1 MIKVSIIIPLYNSE
15 AYITQT
21 IDSCLAQTHDN
32 IEIIVVENGSKD
44 QSYQIV
50 KSIDDKRLSVFQILK
65 PNAAAARN
73 YGYHKAT
80 GAYIIFL
87 DADDVMASNKI
98 ELQLKAIS
106 AKPKGWVASCAW
118 AKFKINTKEAVIS
131 PQKVWAI
138 QNPID
143 WCLQSW
149 MGEGM
154 MIPGCWLI
162 PKPIIDKAGLWDER
176 LSLHDDGEFMCRV
189 LLASKGN
196 VFVEHTVVYYRQVAS
211 SLSRQNQSYTAAK
224 SALEVCESYRKQ
236 VLFVKDSPRVRQALA
251 CNYRRFM
258 YEFHPKHKDLLQKAK
273 QSIQTLDVKNLPLIG
288 GENFKK
294 LTKIVGFH
302 NTLTL
307 RQIIKSITNQL
318 R

>member
-1 MIKVSIIIPLYNSE
+1 MIKVSIIIPLYNNE
-15 AYITQT
+15 HYVTQT

-32 IEIIVVENGSKD
+32 IEIIVVENGSTDK
-44 QSYQIV
+44 SCQIV
-50 KSIDDKRLSVFQILK
+50 KSIDDTRLSVFQILK

-73 YGYHKAT
+73 FGYQKAK
-80 GAYIIFL
+80 GAYIVFL

-98 ELQLKAIS
+98 ELQLKALS
-106 AKPKGWVASCAW
+106 KKPEGWVASCAW
-118 AKFKINTKEAVIS
+118 AKFKTNTKEAVIS

-196 VFVEHTVVYYRQVAS
+196 VFVENTVVYYRQQDN
-211 SLSRQNQSYTAAK
+211 SLSRQHKSKKAAE
-224 SALEVCESYRKQ
+224 SALLVYKSYQQQILKFQ
-236 VLFVKDSPRVRQALA
+236 DSKLTRRALA
-251 CNYRRFM
+251 RNFSRFVYEYYPAHAQLIKEAYREINELGVKPPLVGSPSF
-258 YEFHPKHKDLLQKAK
+258 KL
-273 QSIQTLDVKNLPLIG
+273 IQR
-288 GENFKK
+288 
-294 LTKIVGFH
+294 IVGFKLAMR
-302 NTLTL
+302 LTS
-307 RQIIKSITNQL
+307 IKRNLIH
-318 R
+318 

>member
-1 MIKVSIIIPLYNSE
+1 MIKVSIIIPLYNNE
-15 AYITQT
+15 HYVTQT

-32 IEIIVVENGSKD
+32 IEIIVIENGSTDK
-44 QSYQIV
+44 SYQVV
-50 KSIDDKRLSVFQILK
+50 KSIDDTRLRVFQILK

-80 GAYIIFL
+80 GTYIIFL

-98 ELQLKAIS
+98 ELQLKALS
-106 AKPKGWVASCAW
+106 AKPEGWVACCAW
-118 AKFKINTKEAVIS
+118 AKFKTNTKEAVIS

-162 PKPIIDKAGLWDER
+162 PKPIIDKAGLWNEK

-189 LLASKGN
+189 LLASQGN
-196 VFVEHTVVYYRQVAS
+196 LFVENTAVYYRQQGN
-211 SLSRQNQSYTAAK
+211 SLSRQHKSKKAAE
-224 SALEVCESYRKQ
+224 SALLVYKSYQQQILKFQ
-236 VLFVKDSPRVRQALA
+236 DSKLTRRALA
-251 CNYRRFM
+251 RNFSRFVYEYYPAHAQLIKEAYREINELGVKPPLVGSPSF
-258 YEFHPKHKDLLQKAK
+258 KL
-273 QSIQTLDVKNLPLIG
+273 IQR
-288 GENFKK
+288 
-294 LTKIVGFH
+294 IVGFKLAIG
-302 NTLTL
+302 LTS
-307 RQIIKSITNQL
+307 IKRNLIH
-318 R
+318 

>member
-15 AYITQT
+15 AYIAQT

-44 QSYQIV
+44 QGYQIV
-50 KSIDDKRLSVFQILK
+50 KSVDDKRLSVFQIPT

-80 GAYIIFL
+80 GTCIIFL

-98 ELQLKAIS
+98 ELQLKALS
-106 AKPKGWVASCAW
+106 KKPEGWVACCAW
-118 AKFKINTKEAVIS
+118 AKFKTNTKEAVIS

-149 MGEGM
+149 TGGGM
-154 MIPGCWLI
+154 MVLSGWLI

-189 LLASKGN
+189 LLASQGN
-196 VFVEHTVVYYRQVAS
+196 VFVENTAVYYRQQGK
-211 SLSRQNQSYTAAK
+211 SLSRQHKSKKAAK
-224 SALEVCESYRKQ
+224 SALLVYKSYQQQILKFQ
-236 VLFVKDSPRVRQALA
+236 DSKLTRRALA
-251 CNYRRFM
+251 RNFSRFVYEYYPAHAQLIKEAYREINELGVKPPLVGSPSF
-258 YEFHPKHKDLLQKAK
+258 KI
-273 QSIQTLDVKNLPLIG
+273 IQR
-288 GENFKK
+288 
-294 LTKIVGFH
+294 IVGFKLAIG
-302 NTLTL
+302 LTS
-307 RQIIKSITNQL
+307 IKRNLIH
-318 R
+318 

>member
-1 MIKVSIIIPLYNSE
+1 MTKVSIIIPLYNSE
-15 AYITQT
+15 AYIAQT

-32 IEIIVVENGSKD
+32 IEIIVIENGSTD
-44 QSYQIV
+44 QGYQVV
-50 KSIDDKRLSVFQILK
+50 KSIDDKRLSVFQITT

-73 YGYHKAT
+73 YGFQKAT
-80 GAYIIFL
+80 GTYVMFL
-87 DADDVMASNKI
+87 DADDVMAPNKI
-98 ELQLKAIS
+98 ELQLKALS
-106 AKPKGWVASCAW
+106 KKPKGFIACCAW
-118 AKFKINTKEAVIS
+118 AKFKTNTKEAVIS
-131 PQKVWAI
+131 PQKVWNI

-196 VFVEHTVVYYRQVAS
+196 VFVENTVVYYRQLAT
-211 SLSRQNQSYTAAK
+211 SLSRQNQSYRAAK
-224 SALEVCESYRKQ
+224 SALNVCESYRKS
-236 VLFVKDSPRVRQALA
+236 LLPLYDGPKVRQALA
-251 CNYRRFM
+251 YNYRRFM
-258 YEFHPKHKDLLQKAK
+258 YEFHPKHKDLLQQAR

-294 LTKIVGFH
+294 LTKIVGFY
-302 NTLTL
+302 NALSL
-307 RQIIKSITNQL
+307 RDSFKKVMK
-318 R
+318 

>member
-1 MIKVSIIIPLYNSE
+1 MTKVSIIIPLYNSE
-15 AYITQT
+15 AYIAQT

-32 IEIIVVENGSKD
+32 IEIIVVENGSTD
-44 QSYQIV
+44 QGYQVV
-50 KSIDDKRLSVFQILK
+50 KSIDDKRLSVFQIPT

-73 YGYHKAT
+73 YGYHKAK
-80 GAYIIFL
+80 GAYIVFL

-98 ELQLKAIS
+98 ELQLKALS
-106 AKPKGWVASCAW
+106 KKPEGWVASCAW
-118 AKFKINTKEAVIS
+118 AKFKTNTKEAVIS

-149 MGEGM
+149 MGGGM
-154 MIPGCWLI
+154 MIPGCWLL
-162 PKPIIDKAGLWDER
+162 PKVVVEKAGLWDER

-196 VFVEHTVVYYRQVAS
+196 VFVENTVVYYRQLAS
-211 SLSRQNQSYTAAK
+211 SLSRQNQSYRAAK

-251 CNYRRFM
+251 YNYRRFI
-258 YEFHPKHKDLLQKAK
+258 YEFHPKHKDLLQQAK

-294 LTKIVGFH
+294 LTKIVGFY
-302 NTLTL
+302 NALSL
-307 RQIIKSITNQL
+307 RESFKKVMK
-318 R
+318 

>member
-1 MIKVSIIIPLYNSE
+1 MTKVSIIIPLHNAESFISE
-15 AYITQT
+15 A
-21 IDSCLAQTHDN
+21 IDSCLNQTYTS
-32 IEIIVVENGSKD
+32 IEVIVVENGSNDGSWNIISNYKD
-44 QSYQIV
+44 SRI
-50 KSIDDKRLSVFQILK
+50 SCFQIE
-65 PNAAAARN
+65 ASSATVARN
-73 YGYHKAT
+73 FGYLKSV
-80 GAYIIFL
+80 GDYIIFL
-87 DADDVMASNKI
+87 DADDVLVPNKI
-98 ELQLKAIS
+98 ELQLAALS
-106 AKPKGWVASCAW
+106 AKPEGWVASCAW
-118 AKFKINTKEAVIS
+118 AKFKTNTKEAVIS
-131 PQKVWAI
+131 PQKVWTI

-162 PKPIIDKAGLWDER
+162 PKPIIKQAGLWDER
-176 LSLHDDGEFMCRV
+176 LSLHDDGEFICRV

-196 VFVEHTVVYYRQVAS
+196 VFVENTVVYYRQLTT
-211 SLSRQNQSYTAAK
+211 SLSRQNQSYRAAK
-224 SALEVCESYRKQ
+224 SALEVCESYREQ
-236 VLFVKDSPRVRQALA
+236 VLFVKDSPRVRQALVY
-251 CNYRRFM
+251 NYRRFI
-258 YEFHPKHKDLLQKAK
+258 YEFHPKHKDLLQQAR

>member
-1 MIKVSIIIPLYNSE
+1 MTKVSIIIPLYNSE
-15 AYITQT
+15 AYIAQT
-21 IDSCLAQTHDN
+21 IDCCLAQTHDN
-32 IEIIVVENGSKD
+32 IEIIVIENGSKD
-44 QSYQIV
+44 QGYQIV

-80 GAYIIFL
+80 GTCIIFL

-98 ELQLKAIS
+98 ELQLKALS
-106 AKPKGWVASCAW
+106 AKPEGWVASCAW
-118 AKFKINTKEAVIS
+118 AKFKTNTKEAVIS

-138 QNPID
+138 QNPVD

-162 PKPIIDKAGLWDER
+162 PKPIIDKAGLWNEK

-196 VFVEHTVVYYRQVAS
+196 VFVENTVVYYRQQGN
-211 SLSRQNQSYTAAK
+211 SLSRDHTSKKAAE
-224 SALEVCESYRKQ
+224 SALLVYKSYLQQILKFQ
-236 VLFVKDSPRVRQALA
+236 DSKLARRALA
-251 CNYRRFM
+251 RNFSRFVYEYYPAHAQLIKEAYREINELGVKPPLVGSPSF
-258 YEFHPKHKDLLQKAK
+258 KL
-273 QSIQTLDVKNLPLIG
+273 IQR
-288 GENFKK
+288 
-294 LTKIVGFH
+294 IVGFKLAMR
-302 NTLTL
+302 LTS
-307 RQIIKSITNQL
+307 IKRNL
-318 R
+318 LH

>member
-1 MIKVSIIIPLYNSE
+1 MTKVSVIIPLHNSE

-44 QSYQIV
+44 QGYQIV
-50 KSIDDKRLSVFQILK
+50 KSIDDKPLSVFQITT

-73 YGYHKAT
+73 YGYKKAT

-87 DADDVMASNKI
+87 DADDVMAPNKI
-98 ELQLKAIS
+98 ELQLKALS
-106 AKPKGWVASCAW
+106 KKPKGFIACCAW
-118 AKFKINTKEAVIS
+118 AKFKTNTKEAIIT
-131 PQKVWAI
+131 PQKVWNI

-162 PKPIIDKAGLWDER
+162 PKPIIDKVGLWDER

-196 VFVEHTVVYYRQVAS
+196 VFVENTVVYYRQVAS
-211 SLSRQNQSYTAAK
+211 SLSRQNQSYRAAK

-236 VLFVKDSPRVRQALA
+236 VLFVKDGPRVRQALA
-251 CNYRRFM
+251 YNYRRFM
-258 YEFHPKHKDLLQKAK
+258 YEFHPKHKDLLQQAK

-294 LTKIVGFH
+294 LTKILGFY
-302 NTLTL
+302 NALSL
-307 RQIIKSITNQL
+307 RDSFKKVMK
-318 R
+318 

>member
-1 MIKVSIIIPLYNSE
+1 MTKVSIIIPLYNSE
-15 AYITQT
+15 AYIAQT
-21 IDSCLAQTHDN
+21 IDSCLAQTHRD
-32 IEIIVVENGSKD
+32 IEIIVAENGSTDK
-44 QSYQIV
+44 SYQIV

-65 PNAAAARN
+65 SNAAAARN

-80 GAYIIFL
+80 GTYIIFL

-98 ELQLKAIS
+98 ELQLKALS
-106 AKPKGWVASCAW
+106 KKPKGWIASCAW
-118 AKFKINTKEAVIS
+118 AKFKINTKDAVIS

-196 VFVEHTVVYYRQVAS
+196 VFVENTVVYYRQVAS
-211 SLSRQNQSYTAAK
+211 SLSRQNQSYRAAK

-236 VLFVKDSPRVRQALA
+236 VLFVKDGPRVRQALVN
-251 CNYRRFM
+251 NYRRFM
-258 YEFHPKHKDLLQKAK
+258 YEFHPKHKDLLQQAR

-294 LTKIVGFH
+294 LTKIVGFY
-302 NTLTL
+302 NALSL
-307 RQIIKSITNQL
+307 RDSFKKVMK
-318 R
+318 

>member
-1 MIKVSIIIPLYNSE
+1 MTKVSVIIPLHNSK
-15 AYITQT
+15 AYIKQT
-21 IDSCLAQTHDN
+21 IKSCLAQTHDN
-32 IEIIVVENGSKD
+32 IEIIVVENGSTD
-44 QSYQIV
+44 QGYQIV
-50 KSIDDKRLSVFQILK
+50 KSIDDTRLSVFQIPT

-80 GAYIIFL
+80 GTCIIFL

-98 ELQLKAIS
+98 ELQLKALS
-106 AKPKGWVASCAW
+106 SKPEGWVACCAW
-118 AKFKINTKEAVIS
+118 AKFKTNTKEAVIS

-162 PKPIIDKAGLWDER
+162 PKPIIDKAGLWNER

-196 VFVEHTVVYYRQVAS
+196 VFVENTVVYYRQQGN
-211 SLSRQNQSYTAAK
+211 SLSRDHTSKKAAE
-224 SALEVCESYRKQ
+224 SALLVYKSYQQQILKFQ
-236 VLFVKDSPRVRQALA
+236 DSKLTRRALA
-251 CNYRRFM
+251 RNFSRFV
-258 YEFHPKHKDLLQKAK
+258 YEYYPAHA
-273 QSIQTLDVKNLPLIG
+273 QSIKEAYHEINELGVKPPLVG
-288 GENFKK
+288 SPSFK
-294 LTKIVGFH
+294 LIQRIVGFKLAIG
-302 NTLTL
+302 LTS
-307 RQIIKSITNQL
+307 IKRNLIH
-318 R
+318 

>member
-1 MIKVSIIIPLYNSE
+1 MTKVSIIIPLYNSE
-15 AYITQT
+15 AYIAQT

-44 QSYQIV
+44 QGYQIV
-50 KSIDDKRLSVFQILK
+50 KSVDDKRLSVFQIST

-73 YGYHKAT
+73 YGYQKAK
-80 GAYIIFL
+80 GAYIVFL

-98 ELQLKAIS
+98 ELQLKALS
-106 AKPKGWVASCAW
+106 AKPEGWVASCAW
-118 AKFKINTKEAVIS
+118 AKFKTNTKEAVIK

-196 VFVEHTVVYYRQVAS
+196 VFVENTVVYYRQLAS
-211 SLSRQNQSYTAAK
+211 SLSRQNQSYRAAK

-236 VLFVKDSPRVRQALA
+236 VLFVKDSPKVRQALA
-251 CNYRRFM
+251 YNYRRFM
-258 YEFHPKHKDLLQKAK
+258 YEFHPKQKDLLQQAR

-294 LTKIVGFH
+294 LTKIVGFY
-302 NTLTL
+302 NALSL
-307 RQIIKSITNQL
+307 RESFKKVMK
-318 R
+318 

>member
-1 MIKVSIIIPLYNSE
+1 MTKVSIIIPLYNSE
-15 AYITQT
+15 AYIAQT
-21 IDSCLAQTHDN
+21 IDSCLGQTHRD
-32 IEIIVVENGSKD
+32 IEIIVVENGSTDK
-44 QSYQIV
+44 SYQVV

-65 PNAAAARN
+65 SNAAAARN

-80 GAYIIFL
+80 GTYIIFL

-98 ELQLKAIS
+98 ELQLKALS
-106 AKPKGWVASCAW
+106 KKPKGFIASCAW
-118 AKFKINTKEAVIS
+118 AKFKINTKEAIIT
-131 PQKVWAI
+131 PQKVWNI

-196 VFVEHTVVYYRQVAS
+196 VFVENTVVYYRQVAS
-211 SLSRQNQSYTAAK
+211 SLSRQNQSYRAAK

-236 VLFVKDSPRVRQALA
+236 VLFVKDGPRVRQALVN
-251 CNYRRFM
+251 NYRRFM
-258 YEFHPKHKDLLQKAK
+258 YEFHPKHKDLLQQAR

-294 LTKIVGFH
+294 LTKIVGFY
-302 NTLTL
+302 NALSL
-307 RQIIKSITNQL
+307 RDSFKKVMK
-318 R
+318 

>member
-1 MIKVSIIIPLYNSE
+1 MIKVSIIIPLYNNE
-15 AYITQT
+15 AYIAQT
-21 IDSCLAQTHDN
+21 IDSCLAQTHDS

-44 QSYQIV
+44 QGYQVV

-65 PNAAAARN
+65 SNAAAARN

-80 GAYIIFL
+80 GTYIIFL

-98 ELQLKAIS
+98 ELQLKALS
-106 AKPKGWVASCAW
+106 AKPEGWIASCAW
-118 AKFKINTKEAVIS
+118 AKFKTNTKEAIIK
-131 PQKVWAI
+131 PQKVWNI

-196 VFVEHTVVYYRQVAS
+196 VFVENTVVYYRQQDN
-211 SLSRQNQSYTAAK
+211 SLSRQHKSKMAAE
-224 SALEVCESYRKQ
+224 SALLVYKSYQQQILKFQ
-236 VLFVKDSPRVRQALA
+236 DSKLTRRALA
-251 CNYRRFM
+251 RNFSRFVYEYYPAHAQLIKEAYREINELGVKPPLVGSPSF
-258 YEFHPKHKDLLQKAK
+258 KL
-273 QSIQTLDVKNLPLIG
+273 IQR
-288 GENFKK
+288 
-294 LTKIVGFH
+294 IVGFKLAMR
-302 NTLTL
+302 LTS
-307 RQIIKSITNQL
+307 IKRNLIH
-318 R
+318 

>member
-15 AYITQT
+15 AYIKQT

-32 IEIIVVENGSKD
+32 IEIIVIENGSTDK
-44 QSYQIV
+44 SYQVV
-50 KSIDDKRLSVFQILK
+50 KSIDDKRLSVFQIPT

-73 YGYHKAT
+73 YGFKKAT

-87 DADDVMASNKI
+87 DADDVLVPNKI
-98 ELQLKAIS
+98 ELQLAALS
-106 AKPKGWVASCAW
+106 AKPEGWVASCAW
-118 AKFKINTKEAVIS
+118 AKFKTNTKEAIIK
-131 PQKVWAI
+131 PQKVWNI

-196 VFVEHTVVYYRQVAS
+196 IFVKNTVVYYRQQDN
-211 SLSRQNQSYTAAK
+211 SLSRQHKSKKAAE
-224 SALEVCESYRKQ
+224 SALLVYKSYQQQILKFQ
-236 VLFVKDSPRVRQALA
+236 DSKLTRRALA
-251 CNYRRFM
+251 RNFSRFVYEYYPAHAQLIKEAYREINELGVKPPLVGSPSF
-258 YEFHPKHKDLLQKAK
+258 KL
-273 QSIQTLDVKNLPLIG
+273 IQR
-288 GENFKK
+288 
-294 LTKIVGFH
+294 IVGFKLAMR
-302 NTLTL
+302 LTS
-307 RQIIKSITNQL
+307 IKRNLIH
-318 R
+318 

>member
-1 MIKVSIIIPLYNSE
+1 MIKVSIIIPLYNNE
-15 AYITQT
+15 AYIAQT
-21 IDSCLAQTHDN
+21 IDSCLAQTHDS

-44 QSYQIV
+44 QGYQVV

-65 PNAAAARN
+65 SNAAAARN

-80 GAYIIFL
+80 GTYIIFL

-98 ELQLKAIS
+98 ELQLKALS
-106 AKPKGWVASCAW
+106 SKPEGWVASCAW
-118 AKFKINTKEAVIS
+118 AKFKTNTKEAVIK
-131 PQKVWAI
+131 PQKVWNI

-196 VFVEHTVVYYRQVAS
+196 VFVENTVVYYRQQDN
-211 SLSRQNQSYTAAK
+211 SLSRQHKSKMAAE
-224 SALEVCESYRKQ
+224 SALLVYKSYQQQILKFQ
-236 VLFVKDSPRVRQALA
+236 DSKLTRRALA
-251 CNYRRFM
+251 RNFSRFVYEYYPAHAQLIKEAYREINELGVKPPLVGSPSF
-258 YEFHPKHKDLLQKAK
+258 KL
-273 QSIQTLDVKNLPLIG
+273 IQR
-288 GENFKK
+288 
-294 LTKIVGFH
+294 IVGFKLAMR
-302 NTLTL
+302 LTS
-307 RQIIKSITNQL
+307 IKRNLIH
-318 R
+318 

>member
-1 MIKVSIIIPLYNSE
+1 MTKVSIIIPLYNSE

-32 IEIIVVENGSKD
+32 IEIIVVENGSTD
-44 QSYQIV
+44 QGYQIV

-80 GAYIIFL
+80 GTYIIFL

-98 ELQLKAIS
+98 ELQLKALS
-106 AKPKGWVASCAW
+106 AKPEGWVASCAW
-118 AKFKINTKEAVIS
+118 AKFKTNTKEAVIS

-149 MGEGM
+149 TGGGM
-154 MIPGCWLI
+154 MVLSGWLI
-162 PKPIIDKAGLWDER
+162 PKPIIKQAGLWDER

-189 LLASKGN
+189 LLASQGN
-196 VFVEHTVVYYRQVAS
+196 VFVENTVVYYRQQDN
-211 SLSRQNQSYTAAK
+211 SLSRDHTSKKAAE
-224 SALEVCESYRKQ
+224 SALLVYKSYLQQILKFQ
-236 VLFVKDSPRVRQALA
+236 DSKLARRALA
-251 CNYRRFM
+251 RNFSRFVYEYYPAHAQLIKEAYREINELGVKPPLVGSPSF
-258 YEFHPKHKDLLQKAK
+258 KI
-273 QSIQTLDVKNLPLIG
+273 IQP
-288 GENFKK
+288 
-294 LTKIVGFH
+294 IVGFKLAMR
-302 NTLTL
+302 LTS
-307 RQIIKSITNQL
+307 IKRNLIH
-318 R
+318 

>member
-1 MIKVSIIIPLYNSE
+1 MTKVSIIIPLYNNE
-15 AYITQT
+15 DYVAQT
-21 IDSCLAQTHDN
+21 IDSCLSQTHHN
-32 IEIIVVENGSKD
+32 IEIIVVENGSTD
-44 QSYQIV
+44 QGYQVV
-50 KSIDDKRLSVFQILK
+50 KSIDDKRLSVFQIPT

-80 GAYIIFL
+80 GTYIIFL

-98 ELQLKAIS
+98 ELQIKALS
-106 AKPKGWVASCAW
+106 AKPKGWIASCAW
-118 AKFKINTKEAVIS
+118 AKFKTNTKEAIIK
-131 PQKVWAI
+131 PQKVWNI

-154 MIPGCWLI
+154 MALGGWLI
-162 PKPIIDKAGLWDER
+162 PKAVIEKAGHWNEN
-176 LSLHDDGEFMCRV
+176 LSLHDDGEFMFRV
-189 LLASKGN
+189 LLASQGN
-196 VFVEHTVVYYRQVAS
+196 VFVENTVLYYRQLAI
-211 SLSRQNQSYTAAK
+211 SLSRHNQSYRAAK
-224 SALEVCESYRKQ
+224 SALEVCESYRKS
-236 VLFVKDSPRVRQALA
+236 LLPLYDGPKERQALA
-251 CNYRRFM
+251 YNYKLFM
-258 YEFHPKHKDLLQKAK
+258 YEFHPKHKDLLQQAR

-307 RQIIKSITNQL
+307 RQIIKSVTNQL

>member
-1 MIKVSIIIPLYNSE
+1 MTKVSIIIPLYNSE
-15 AYITQT
+15 AYIAQT
-21 IDSCLAQTHDN
+21 IDSCLAQTHRD
-32 IEIIVVENGSKD
+32 IEIIVAENGSTDK
-44 QSYQIV
+44 SYQIV

-65 PNAAAARN
+65 SNAAAARN

-80 GAYIIFL
+80 GTYIIFL

-98 ELQLKAIS
+98 ELQLKALS
-106 AKPKGWVASCAW
+106 KKPKGFIASCAW
-118 AKFKINTKEAVIS
+118 AKFKINTKEAIIT
-131 PQKVWAI
+131 PQKVWNI

-196 VFVEHTVVYYRQVAS
+196 VFVENTVVYYRQVAS
-211 SLSRQNQSYTAAK
+211 SLSRQNQSYRAAK
-224 SALEVCESYRKQ
+224 SALEVCESYKKQ
-236 VLFVKDSPRVRQALA
+236 VLFVKDDPKVRQALA
-251 CNYRRFM
+251 YNFRRFM
-258 YEFHPKHKDLLQKAK
+258 YEFHPHHKDLVDQAK

-294 LTKIVGFH
+294 LTKIIGFY
-302 NTLTL
+302 NALTL
-307 RQIIKSITNQL
+307 RESFNKL
-318 R
+318 MK

>member
-32 IEIIVVENGSKD
+32 IEIIVVENGSTDKSC
-44 QSYQIV
+44 QVV
-50 KSIDDKRLSVFQILK
+50 KSIDDKRLSVFQILT
-65 PNAAAARN
+65 PNAAGARN

-80 GAYIIFL
+80 GTYIIFL
-87 DADDVMASNKI
+87 DSDDVMASNKI
-98 ELQLKAIS
+98 ELQLKALS
-106 AKPKGWVASCAW
+106 AKPEGWVACCAW
-118 AKFKINTKEAVIS
+118 AKFTTNTKEAVIS

-196 VFVEHTVVYYRQVAS
+196 VFVENTLVYYRQQS
-211 SLSRQNQSYTAAK
+211 NSLSRDHTSKKAAE
-224 SALEVCESYRKQ
+224 SALLVYKSYQQQILKFQ
-236 VLFVKDSPRVRQALA
+236 DSKLTRRALA
-251 CNYRRFM
+251 RNFSRFVYEYYPAHAQLIKEAYREINELGVKPPLVGSPSF
-258 YEFHPKHKDLLQKAK
+258 KL
-273 QSIQTLDVKNLPLIG
+273 IQR
-288 GENFKK
+288 
-294 LTKIVGFH
+294 IVGFKLAMR
-302 NTLTL
+302 LTS
-307 RQIIKSITNQL
+307 IKRNLIH
-318 R
+318 

>member
-1 MIKVSIIIPLYNSE
+1 MTKVSVIIPLHNSK
-15 AYITQT
+15 AYIKQT
-21 IDSCLAQTHDN
+21 IKSCLAQTHDN
-32 IEIIVVENGSKD
+32 IEIIVVENGSTD
-44 QSYQIV
+44 QGYQIV

-80 GAYIIFL
+80 GAYIVFL

-98 ELQLKAIS
+98 ELQLKALS
-106 AKPKGWVASCAW
+106 AKPEGWVASCAW
-118 AKFKINTKEAVIS
+118 AKFKTNTKEAIIK

-138 QNPID
+138 QNPVD

-196 VFVEHTVVYYRQVAS
+196 VFVENTVVYYRQQDN
-211 SLSRQNQSYTAAK
+211 SLSRQHKSKMAAE
-224 SALEVCESYRKQ
+224 SALLVYKSYQQQILKFQ
-236 VLFVKDSPRVRQALA
+236 DSKLTRRALA
-251 CNYRRFM
+251 RNFSRFV
-258 YEFHPKHKDLLQKAK
+258 YEYYPAHAQLIKEAYHEINELGVKPPLVGSPSFKL
-273 QSIQTLDVKNLPLIG
+273 IQR
-288 GENFKK
+288 
-294 LTKIVGFH
+294 IVGFKLAMR
-302 NTLTL
+302 LTS
-307 RQIIKSITNQL
+307 IKRNLIH
-318 R
+318 

>member
-21 IDSCLAQTHDN
+21 IDSCLAQTHNN
-32 IEIIVVENGSKD
+32 IEIIVIENGSTD
-44 QSYQIV
+44 QGYQIV
-50 KSIDDKRLSVFQILK
+50 KSIDDKRLSVFQIPT

-80 GAYIIFL
+80 GTCIIFL

-98 ELQLKAIS
+98 ELQLKALS
-106 AKPKGWVASCAW
+106 AKPEGWVASCAW
-118 AKFKINTKEAVIS
+118 AKFKTNTKEAVIS

-138 QNPID
+138 QNPVD

-162 PKPIIDKAGLWDER
+162 PKPIIDKAGLWNEK

-196 VFVEHTVVYYRQVAS
+196 VFVENTVVYYRQQGN
-211 SLSRQNQSYTAAK
+211 SLSRDHTSKKAAE
-224 SALEVCESYRKQ
+224 SALLVYKSYLQQILKFQ
-236 VLFVKDSPRVRQALA
+236 DSKLARRALA
-251 CNYRRFM
+251 RNFSRFVYEYYPAHAQLIKEAYREINELGVKPPLVGSPSF
-258 YEFHPKHKDLLQKAK
+258 KI
-273 QSIQTLDVKNLPLIG
+273 IQR
-288 GENFKK
+288 
-294 LTKIVGFH
+294 IVGFKLAIG
-302 NTLTL
+302 LTS
-307 RQIIKSITNQL
+307 IKRNLIH
-318 R
+318 

>member
-15 AYITQT
+15 AYIAQT

-32 IEIIVVENGSKD
+32 IEIIVIENGSTD
-44 QSYQIV
+44 QGYQVV
-50 KSIDDKRLSVFQILK
+50 KSIDDKRLSVFQITT

-73 YGYHKAT
+73 YGFQKAT
-80 GAYIIFL
+80 GTYVMFL
-87 DADDVMASNKI
+87 DADDVMAPNKI
-98 ELQLKAIS
+98 ELQLKALS
-106 AKPKGWVASCAW
+106 KKPKGFIACCAW
-118 AKFKINTKEAVIS
+118 AKFKTNTKEAVIS
-131 PQKVWAI
+131 PQKVWNI

-196 VFVEHTVVYYRQVAS
+196 VFVENTVVYYRQLAS
-211 SLSRQNQSYTAAK
+211 SLSRQNQSYRAAK
-224 SALEVCESYRKQ
+224 SALNVCESYRKS
-236 VLFVKDSPRVRQALA
+236 LLPLYDGPKVRQALA
-251 CNYRRFM
+251 YNYRRFM
-258 YEFHPKHKDLLQKAK
+258 YEFHPKHKDLLQQAR

-294 LTKIVGFH
+294 LTKIVGFY
-302 NTLTL
+302 NALSL
-307 RQIIKSITNQL
+307 RDSFKKVMK
-318 R
+318 

>member
-44 QSYQIV
+44 QGYQIV
-50 KSIDDKRLSVFQILK
+50 KSVDDKRLSVFQILK

-80 GAYIIFL
+80 GTCIIFL

-98 ELQLKAIS
+98 ELQLKALS
-106 AKPKGWVASCAW
+106 AKPEGWVASCAW
-118 AKFKINTKEAVIS
+118 AKFKTNTKEAVIS

-138 QNPID
+138 QNPVD

-162 PKPIIDKAGLWDER
+162 PKPIIDKAGLWNEK

-196 VFVEHTVVYYRQVAS
+196 VFVENTVVYYRQQGN
-211 SLSRQNQSYTAAK
+211 SLSRDHTSKKAAE
-224 SALEVCESYRKQ
+224 SALLVYKSYLQQILKFQ
-236 VLFVKDSPRVRQALA
+236 DSKLARRALA
-251 CNYRRFM
+251 RNFSRFVYEYYPAHAQLIKEAYREINELGVKPPLVGSPSF
-258 YEFHPKHKDLLQKAK
+258 KI
-273 QSIQTLDVKNLPLIG
+273 IQR
-288 GENFKK
+288 
-294 LTKIVGFH
+294 IVGFKLAIG
-302 NTLTL
+302 LTS
-307 RQIIKSITNQL
+307 IKRNLIH
-318 R
+318 